1 MTLFRQLFLGSAILF
16 LVLLLGV
23 EAIYLANARVYLQ
36 QQLESHSQDAA
47 TSLSMWLGS
56 RGSISDRTLVE
67 TVINPVFDR
76 GYFQSIQV
84 VTISGEVVARKELPV
99 AQGGVP
105 AWFVELFP
113 LRAPSRESIISAGWN
128 ELGRVS
134 VVSHPHF
141 AYLQLWHTGIETLSW
156 LAAAFILALLGLRV
170 FLAGILRPLRAIEGA
185 AVAIGERDF
194 RTIAFVPAARELRSV
209 VLAINSLST
218 KIQRVIDEESAR
230 AEQLRKQA
238 YEDPV
243 TGLYNRRGFEHQ
255 FANIVAA
262 GRDVHSGVIILLQL
276 DSLKQFNDRHGHVR
290 ADELLA
296 QVARSVLEACRGH
309 TVLAARLAG
318 ADFAVAAVNLNATE
332 AEKLLSLVSSH
343 AAACLAGEAL
353 SEEVVF
359 HCGAVHFESGQP
371 EISALLS
378 SADLALARARG
389 REAGAFN
396 LIFAKEV
403 SEPARGS
410 QHWRRAIES
419 ALESNRFSLYA
430 QPVMALPGRTLLH
443 QEVMAR
449 LLDENGSVVPA
460 AQFLPMAARHG
471 LMPRLDLAMIRKL
484 IARIGSDKESRARI
498 SLNIAAQTIA
508 DQDATR
514 QLFDLLLANPQLAS
528 RLVFEMTEFGAVQD
542 AAVTRAFASK
552 LRSLG
557 SGFALDNF
565 GLHRAGLSALPAL
578 LPAYVKLAAE
588 FTRRMVDDVGTRF
601 LITSLS
607 RIAQP
612 LEITLIAQAVEQESI
627 LRGLEELGVG
637 GYQGYI
643 SGKPAPFGVE
653 D

>member
-1 MTLFRQLFLGSAILF
+1 M
-16 LVLLLGV
+16 
-23 EAIYLANARVYLQ
+23 
-36 QQLESHSQDAA
+36 
-47 TSLSMWLGS
+47 
-56 RGSISDRTLVE
+56 
-67 TVINPVFDR
+67 INPVFDR

-194 RTIAFVPAARELRSV
+194 RTIAFVPAARELRS
-209 VLAINSLST
+209 
-218 KIQRVIDEESAR
+218 
-230 AEQLRKQA
+230 
-238 YEDPV
+238 
-243 TGLYNRRGFEHQ
+243 
-255 FANIVAA
+255 
-262 GRDVHSGVIILLQL
+262 
-276 DSLKQFNDRHGHVR
+276 
-290 ADELLA
+290 
-296 QVARSVLEACRGH
+296 
-309 TVLAARLAG
+309 
-318 ADFAVAAVNLNATE
+318 
-332 AEKLLSLVSSH
+332 
-343 AAACLAGEAL
+343 
-353 SEEVVF
+353 
-359 HCGAVHFESGQP
+359 
-371 EISALLS
+371 
-378 SADLALARARG
+378 
-389 REAGAFN
+389 
-396 LIFAKEV
+396 KEV

-528 RLVFEMTEFGAVQD
+528 RLVFEMTEFGAVRD

-565 GLHRAGLSALPAL
+565 GLHRDGLSALPAL

-612 LEITLIAQAVEQESI
+612 LEIMLIAQAVEQESI

>member
-1 MTLFRQLFLGSAILF
+1 
-16 LVLLLGV
+16 
-23 EAIYLANARVYLQ
+23 
-36 QQLESHSQDAA
+36 
-47 TSLSMWLGS
+47 
-56 RGSISDRTLVE
+56 
-67 TVINPVFDR
+67 
-76 GYFQSIQV
+76 
-84 VTISGEVVARKELPV
+84 
-99 AQGGVP
+99 
-105 AWFVELFP
+105 
-113 LRAPSRESIISAGWN
+113 
-128 ELGRVS
+128 
-134 VVSHPHF
+134 
-141 AYLQLWHTGIETLSW
+141 
-156 LAAAFILALLGLRV
+156 
-170 FLAGILRPLRAIEGA
+170 
-185 AVAIGERDF
+185 
-194 RTIAFVPAARELRSV
+194 
-209 VLAINSLST
+209 
-218 KIQRVIDEESAR
+218 
-230 AEQLRKQA
+230 
-238 YEDPV
+238 
-243 TGLYNRRGFEHQ
+243 
-255 FANIVAA
+255 
-262 GRDVHSGVIILLQL
+262 
-276 DSLKQFNDRHGHVR
+276 
-290 ADELLA
+290 
-296 QVARSVLEACRGH
+296 
-309 TVLAARLAG
+309 
-318 ADFAVAAVNLNATE
+318 
-332 AEKLLSLVSSH
+332 LLSLVSSH
-343 AAACLAGEAL
+343 TAACLAGEAL

-396 LIFAKEV
+396 LTFAKEV

-449 LLDENGSVVPA
+449 LLDENGSIVPA

-484 IARIGSDKESRARI
+484 IARIGSDKESRAHI

-508 DQDATR
+508 DQDAT
-514 QLFDLLLANPQLAS
+514 QPLFDLLLANPQLAS
-528 RLVFEMTEFGAVQD
+528 RLVFEMTEFGAVRD

-588 FTRRMVDDVGTRF
+588 FTRRMVDDVDTRF

-643 SGKPAPFGVE
+643 SGEPAPFGVE